1 MIEQIMF
8 DSLYLSEQRV
18 CEVKLSTLHRLSCIE
33 HIPPIIK
40 MKNFKD
46 VFFRRKPVLK
56 CHFRW
61 NATMKFCASGVTVA
75 RLLIHLIFSEQ
86 WRATFD
92 ANTDLNFIL
101 CAFVNKYQSRF
112 AIAHGLYSSPFI
124 YSSMEH
130 LLFIH
135 FTLFYIMHRK
145 LDTIVTHSA
154 NRDII

>member
-1 MIEQIMF
+1 MMEQIMF
-8 DSLYLSEQRV
+8 DSLYLSERRV

-33 HIPPIIK
+33 HISLIIEIK
-40 MKNFKD
+40 KFIN
-46 VFFRRKPVLK
+46 VFFPRKLVLK

-61 NATMKFCASGVTVA
+61 NATMKFCDASGVTVA
-75 RLLIHLIFSEQ
+75 RLLIYSIFSEQ

-101 CAFVNKYQSRF
+101 CAFVNKFQSRF
-112 AIAHGLYSSPFI
+112 TMYSSPFI

-135 FTLFYIMHRK
+135 FTLFCIQ
-145 LDTIVTHSA
+145 
-154 NRDII
+154 